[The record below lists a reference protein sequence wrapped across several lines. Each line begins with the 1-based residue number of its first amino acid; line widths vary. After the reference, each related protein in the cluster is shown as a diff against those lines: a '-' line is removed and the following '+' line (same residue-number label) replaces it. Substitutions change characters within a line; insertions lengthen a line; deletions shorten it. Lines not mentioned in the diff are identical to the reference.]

1 MLLWSTALPKSAAQ
15 NQEGASEMKLRSRA
29 GMSLVELMFVV
40 VVIGIVTAATL
51 PRIARSRES
60 TTAKSAASVIG
71 NDVEA
76 AFSTAARNRRPVLF
90 RCDCANK
97 TYEVADQTD
106 GTIRMSRRS
115 NSSSGIV
122 VDRLTLSSTSIVIGP
137 NGLASQAFEVAVA
150 VGNSS
155 RRITVS
161 RTGQVRIVQ

>member
-1 MLLWSTALPKSAAQ
+1 MTTK
-15 NQEGASEMKLRSRA
+15 SRA
-29 GMSLVELMFVV
+29 GMTLMELMLV
-40 VVIGIVTAATL
+40 VVIVGIVTAAVL

-76 AFSTAARNRRPVLF
+76 AFSAAARSRRPMLF
-90 RCDCANK
+90 RCDCTNK

-106 GTIRMSRRS
+106 GSIRMFRRLDP
-115 NSSSGIV
+115 SSGIV
-122 VDRLTLSSTSIVIGP
+122 VDRLTLSSTSVVIGP
-137 NGLASQAFEVAVA
+137 NGIASEAFEVAVG

-155 RRITVS
+155 RRVTVS

>member
-1 MLLWSTALPKSAAQ
+1 MRT
-15 NQEGASEMKLRSRA
+15 RSRS
-29 GMSLVELMFVV
+29 GMTLIELMLVV
-40 VVIGIVTAATL
+40 VIIGIVTAAVL

-76 AFSTAARNRRPVLF
+76 AFSAAARSRRPMLF
-90 RCDCANK
+90 RCTC
-97 TYEVADQTD
+97 TSLMYEVADQTD
-106 GTIRMSRRS
+106 GSIKMSRRLDS
-115 NSSSGIV
+115 TSGMV

-155 RRITVS
+155 RRVTVS